1 MKKLAITAVGL
12 TSLLAS
18 TTAQAEDAQAP
29 FNPSYEA
36 NVAEFPWESAWLP
49 NEDAAVRVQLTAA
62 ARQDVTIDMLGDAN
76 YDWDGQELIFR
87 GAESEG
93 EFTNTVDLDVTVNL
107 HVGFLGSNIDSEIGV
122 YKLEREV
129 MESFTPYVLEGNADA
144 PVEIAQVI
152 GPFNLVNAPFTISD
166 SISGVFTLDFQID
179 TPGVSFQGTRIEV
192 DTAEGSVF
200 ENMGTVTTENTFMDL
215 AFEDAEPGGSTTVY
229 GTEYG
234 VLNSELSVRLMPAVT
249 VYIGAGDNPVEVN
262 IGPFDV
268 AVEYPLVED
277 QEIEFDAIALNFDVP
292 AAPEPEGGDSSS
304 GGDPSESESE
314 AGDSSSGD
322 APEPEP
328 EDDTDG
334 SASDTDAG
342 DETGG
347 PLTPAGAGAE
357 TEGCG
362 CQASSPS
369 QGAAWSLLSLF
380 GLVAFRRRR

>member
-18 TTAQAEDAQAP
+18 TTALAEDAQAP

-36 NVAEFPWESAWLP
+36 SVAEFPWESAWLP
-49 NEDAAVRVQLTAA
+49 NEDAAVRIQLTAA
-62 ARQDVTIDMLGDAN
+62 ARQDVTIDMLGDAT
-76 YDWDGQELIFR
+76 YDWDAQELIFR
-87 GAESEG
+87 GADSEG
-93 EFTNTVDLDVTVNL
+93 EFTNNVELDVTVNL

-122 YKLEREV
+122 YQLERDV
-129 MESFTPYVLEGNADA
+129 MESFTPYVLDGNADA
-144 PVEIAQVI
+144 PVDIAQVI
-152 GPFNLVNAPFTISD
+152 GPFNLVDAPFTISD

-179 TPGVSFQGTRIEV
+179 TPGVSFQGTRIDV
-192 DTAEGSVF
+192 DTADGSVF

-215 AFEDAEPGGSTTVY
+215 AFEDAEPGGSATVY

-249 VYIGAGDNPVEVN
+249 VFIGAGDNPVEVN

-277 QEIEFDAIALNFDVP
+277 EEIEFDAIALDFDVP
-292 AAPEPEGGDSSS
+292 EAPEPEGGDSST
-304 GGDPSESESE
+304 GDEP
-314 AGDSSSGD
+314 AGDDSSSGD
-322 APEPEP
+322 EPESETEGP
-328 EDDTDG
+328 TGETEG
-334 SASDTDAG
+334 PTGETDAG

-362 CQASSPS
+362 CQASSPTS
-369 QGAAWSLLSLF
+369 GAAWSLLSLF